1 MRLLGA
7 AVLLAA
13 LAAGPAAAEPELRDL
28 QVALDGHDIAVSFA
42 LVEAFDADLEERIQ
56 AGLPTGF
63 VYRFRLYR
71 DHQRW
76 FDADLGAATVEVVTM
91 YNAVTDEYLVN
102 TKVDGELVGSRLLR
116 DPAELA
122 QAMTRFEGVH
132 LFTLDP
138 EIPPDWRLLIRGRA
152 QLDEPGRF
160 LFMPTSVETPWT
172 RSRKFHAP
180 GLP

>member
-1 MRLLGA
+1 MRLP
-7 AVLLAA
+7 A
-13 LAAGPAAAEPELRDL
+13 LAVALALLPAGALEAEPHLTDL
-28 QVALDGHDIAVSFA
+28 AVALQGREVSVSLA
-42 LVEAFDADLEERIQ
+42 LAEAFDRELQERIE

-76 FDADLGAATVEVVTM
+76 FDAVLAAATLEVVTM

-102 TKVDGELVGSRLLR
+102 TKLDGELVGSRLLR
-116 DPAELA
+116 DPEELA
-122 QAMTRFEGVH
+122 RAMTRIENVP

-138 EIPPDWRLLIRGRA
+138 GIPPDWRLLVRARA

-160 LFMPTSVETPWT
+160 LFMPTRAETPWA

-180 GLP
+180 ALP